1 MRCLPYFAVSFA
13 AGAGAG
19 DGAGFAAAAK
29 RTAKFIFNAP
39 IRGVISDQST
49 RE

>member
-29 RTAKFIFNAP
+29 RTANIIF